1 MANNLAVK
9 DASGTARDI
18 KTTDTA
24 SVHTPHHNVDS
35 LPALV
40 AGEAH
45 IGALGGNSTI
55 VPITFTLDTA
65 AYASGDVLADTQ
77 ALAAA
82 VRTNAGFG
90 VVASIVLND
99 EDDKGNA
106 LDVVFLDANT
116 SLGTENAAPSI
127 SDANARNILGI
138 VSVAAG
144 DWTNIGGVRV
154 ATLRN
159 INLPIKGA
167 SGSTSVYIA
176 LISKGTGTYTASGI
190 TGRISILQD

>member
-1 MANNLAVK
+1 M
-9 DASGTARDI
+9 
-18 KTTDTA
+18 
-24 SVHTPHHNVDS
+24 
-35 LPALV
+35 
-40 AGEAH
+40 
-45 IGALGGNSTI
+45 
-55 VPITFTLDTA
+55 
-65 AYASGDVLADTQ
+65 LADTQ

-99 EDDKGNA
+99 EDDQGIA